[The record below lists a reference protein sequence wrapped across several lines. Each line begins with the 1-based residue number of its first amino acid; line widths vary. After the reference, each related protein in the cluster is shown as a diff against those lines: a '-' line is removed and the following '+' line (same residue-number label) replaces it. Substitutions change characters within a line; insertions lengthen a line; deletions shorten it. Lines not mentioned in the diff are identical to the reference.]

1 MKRIIIFSILLSSCN
16 LYSQLLGIY
25 EFAGTGACPNQ
36 SPNVTVPLVNSEFD
50 NFSMQNV
57 FCVSTQEV
65 FNTKS
70 WNTTSI
76 VNESE
81 FIQFGI
87 HTISCFRINLDS
99 IIFDFRNTPS
109 GLTPTWHL
117 RSSIDNYSVDI
128 ATGVSSTSSSMLTDT
143 IVFNPA
149 NFSLLADVKFRI
161 YLTEMGSAG
170 AAFRI
175 DNVQFYGNEQFVGTV
190 DYYVDADGDGYGTG
204 VSTQACTNPGGYSL
218 NNTDCDDNNAAINPN
233 TFWYSD
239 NDGDGFGND
248 ANFEIGCSSTLPNP
262 VTNSDDCNDGNV
274 AINPNTLWY
283 QDNDNDGFGDDA
295 TTEIGCSSTLTNPV
309 LVGGDCSDIASDL
322 SPNTIW
328 YEDVDGD
335 FYGNSAN
342 FQIGCTHTFI
352 LAASVGGDCMDDEPT
367 VYPNAPE
374 LCDEFDND
382 CDGTINDGLPT
393 TVYYIDNDGD
403 GFGAGS
409 AGDFC
414 NDPGIGYTLDNS
426 DCYDDDA
433 NVYPGAPE
441 DNCVN
446 GIDEDCDGID
456 GGFLM
461 AHCDYQ
467 VDSDGDGFGV
477 GPYQNLPCECG
488 ADEFY
493 LANGYVFAGNIED
506 CNDTISFVN
515 PDAIEIPNNGID
527 EDCDG
532 QDLVNGISENSKSNL
547 QIFPNP
553 GTNNFFI
560 STENLEN
567 GLNELKISDINGK
580 IVYESKFEVG
590 GNFSTEISTINF
602 NKGVYQIVLIS
613 GNQISRANWI
623 KL

>member
-1 MKRIIIFSILLSSCN
+1 
-16 LYSQLLGIY
+16 
-25 EFAGTGACPNQ
+25 
-36 SPNVTVPLVNSEFD
+36 
-50 NFSMQNV
+50 
-57 FCVSTQEV
+57 
-65 FNTKS
+65 
-70 WNTTSI
+70 
-76 VNESE
+76 
-81 FIQFGI
+81 
-87 HTISCFRINLDS
+87 
-99 IIFDFRNTPS
+99 
-109 GLTPTWHL
+109 
-117 RSSIDNYSVDI
+117 
-128 ATGVSSTSSSMLTDT
+128 MLTDT

-175 DNVQFYGNEQFVGTV
+175 DNVQFYGNEENVGVV
-190 DYYVDADGDGYGTG
+190 DYYIDEDGDGFGTG
-204 VSTQACTNPGGYSL
+204 SPTQACANPGGYSL
-218 NNTDCDDNNAAINPN
+218 NNVDCDDNNAAINPN
-233 TFWYSD
+233 TFWYTD
-239 NDGDGFGND
+239 NDSDGFGND
-248 ANFEIGCSSTLPNP
+248 ANYEIGCSSTLPNP
-262 VTNSDDCNDGNV
+262 VTNSDDCNDGNL

-283 QDNDNDGFGDDA
+283 QDNDNDGFGDDT

-309 LVGGDCSDIASDL
+309 LIGGDCSDIASDL
-322 SPNTIW
+322 NPNTVW
-328 YEDVDGD
+328 YSDGD
-335 FYGNSAN
+335 GDGFGDPN
-342 FQIGCTHTFI
+342 FSEVGCTSSFFVPVMNG
-352 LAASVGGDCMDDEPT
+352 SDCDDT
-367 VYPNAPE
+367 RDYVYPNAPE
-374 LCDEFDND
+374 LCDGFDND
-382 CDGTINDGLPT
+382 CNSLVDDGLST

-403 GFGAGS
+403 GFGSGS

-414 NDPGIGYTLDNS
+414 SDPGIGYALGSS
-426 DCYDDDA
+426 DCNDDDA

-446 GIDEDCDGID
+446 GIDEDCDGLD
-456 GGFLM
+456 GGFLL

-506 CNDTISFVN
+506 CNDTISIIH

-532 QDLVNGISENSKSNL
+532 QDLVNGITEILNSSIK
-547 QIFPNP
+547 IFPNP
-553 GTNNFFI
+553 GTDKFFI
-560 STENLEN
+560 SSDNLEKGEN
-567 GLNELKISDINGK
+567 KLKITDINGK
-580 IVYESKFEVG
+580 IVFESKFEVG

-613 GNQISRANWI
+613 GNQISRANWV